1 MILGIILIVVGLV
14 RYDYYMYS
22 DPYMGPEYANAAAMS
37 WVYISGFVLVSLD
50 ILGAIVVLIRSRR
63 KK

>member
-1 MILGIILIVVGLV
+1 MLGIILIVVGLV
-14 RYDYYMYS
+14 LFDYYMYH
-22 DPYMGPEYANAAAMS
+22 DPDMGPEYANAAAMS

-50 ILGAIVVLIRSRR
+50 ILGAILFFIRSKR